1 MGSVDAN
8 LYGYLVD
15 LVVVISY
22 IRMLILI
29 VCTMSKYSHKIT
41 SGYNQHTGS
50 FLLGIERS

>member
-29 VCTMSKYSHKIT
+29 CTMSKYSHKIT
-41 SGYNQHTGS
+41 SGHNQHTGS